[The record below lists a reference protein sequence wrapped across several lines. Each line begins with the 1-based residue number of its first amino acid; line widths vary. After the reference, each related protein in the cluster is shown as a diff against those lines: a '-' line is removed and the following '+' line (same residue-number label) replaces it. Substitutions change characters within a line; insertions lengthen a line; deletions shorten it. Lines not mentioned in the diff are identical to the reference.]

1 MPVLACN
8 LNAISESELPTYK
21 SLCARLREAI
31 TERRELAD
39 GYAFRLSDESMSL
52 VDAARWV
59 NLERLCCPF
68 LTFGLEITGSDHDY
82 WLMLEGPPEAKAIVR
97 EALVLEVEL

>member
-1 MPVLACN
+1 MTVLACN

-39 GYAFRLSDESMSL
+39 G
-52 VDAARWV
+52 
-59 NLERLCCPF
+59 
-68 LTFGLEITGSDHDY
+68 
-82 WLMLEGPPEAKAIVR
+82 
-97 EALVLEVEL
+97 